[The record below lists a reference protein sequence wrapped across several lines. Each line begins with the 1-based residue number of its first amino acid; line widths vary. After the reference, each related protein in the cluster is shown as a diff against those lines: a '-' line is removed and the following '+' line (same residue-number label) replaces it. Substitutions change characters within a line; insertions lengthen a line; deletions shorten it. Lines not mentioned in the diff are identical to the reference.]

1 MKRDAVDVNI
11 ILELIITKVLLDVV
25 LFQGYDWFRDTH
37 EEILFFVQICHSS
50 LDRNEICLKGLFL
63 LKRSKRTR
71 DSSSSFPQR
80 IEWNASRWRNDYTA
94 TSIRTPMPALVEES
108 ITWRKEVTKK
118 REERLEVW
126 STRSFSFPEKGS
138 RWGTRESCFVL
149 GLPSFSS
156 FSVFLLFPPSL
167 SFFPFLLLWGFISGL
182 LSV

>member
-25 LFQGYDWFRDTH
+25 LFQGYGWFRDIH
-37 EEILFFVQICHSS
+37 KEKNFFVRICYPF
-50 LDRNEICLKGLFL
+50 LDRNEICLKGLSVEKKQTDERFL
-63 LKRSKRTR
+63 SFFSSKNGMKCQSLTEWLHWHLHQ
-71 DSSSSFPQR
+71 DSHACLR
-80 IEWNASRWRNDYTA
+80 
-94 TSIRTPMPALVEES
+94 EES